1 MLAAAAKVEGTRVL
15 VVVGRTL
22 LNDILRVLHFDQGP
36 AACQVIIT
44 CYKRAYVTYR
54 TVLDGTCV

>member
-1 MLAAAAKVEGTRVL
+1 MLAAAAKVEGTRTRVLL
-15 VVVGRTL
+15 VVTL

-44 CYKRAYVTYR
+44 CYKRAYMTYR